1 MWAAVREPAKAQP
14 IPTVTLTVS
23 GMNDVLN
30 SQGYTQ
36 AAWLNRIPVMANVL
50 MMLIAMFG
58 NLMFGFASRNPKSES
73 RLLLVLPLV
82 VSVAF
87 FLIMDIDSSSGGIIR
102 VYPQNL
108 ISLAESLRGGAKI
121 VHGTSILEIEI
132 DSVENLDQINTRQEK
147 APYIS
152 RERACMRLYS

>member
-1 MWAAVREPAKAQP
+1 
-14 IPTVTLTVS
+14 
-23 GMNDVLN
+23 MNDVLN

-108 ISLAESLRGGAKI
+108 ISLAESLRGGGGDKK
-121 VHGTSILEIEI
+121 TLE
-132 DSVENLDQINTRQEK
+132 K
-147 APYIS
+147 KFFGF
-152 RERACMRLYS
+152 